1 MPSFILISDDEKEE
15 LNIVNHP
22 NISSSSISPEGFL
35 GKVSLKL
42 GPLGQRKR
50 RRSLDSDGEAV
61 EVKDISEAKKA
72 KREERKAVSIPL
84 VPSPLRFLTH
94 KSSSL

>member
-15 LNIVNHP
+15 LNVVHRP
-22 NISSSSISPEGFL
+22 NISSSIPPEGFL

-50 RRSLDSDGEAV
+50 RRSLDSDGEVV